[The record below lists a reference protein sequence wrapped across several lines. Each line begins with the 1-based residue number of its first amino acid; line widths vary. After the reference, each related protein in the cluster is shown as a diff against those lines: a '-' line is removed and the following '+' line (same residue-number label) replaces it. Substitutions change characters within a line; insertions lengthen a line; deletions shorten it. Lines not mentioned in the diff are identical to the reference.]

1 MYANCIHKLCLM
13 YCWNLVTNVGL
24 YFSLVACWNMDNSDE
39 DNQNSS
45 ENSFDEMVTAAMAK
59 GYAFVYML
67 QVPPQGNHVIHVPEL
82 TGR

>member
-13 YCWNLVTNVGL
+13 YHWNLVTNVGL
-24 YFSLVACWNMDNSDE
+24 YFSFAACWNMDNSNE

-45 ENSFDEMVTAAMAK
+45 ENSFNEMVTATMAG

-67 QVPPQGNHVIHVPEL
+67 QVPP
-82 TGR
+82 